1 MKIDLLLIFNTMGVR
16 FESKDTEGLIFRQIR
31 AKAND
36 YFSRTN
42 QSRHANAKLWAK
54 VLIQTAIMI
63 SAVVAIFS
71 CSSFW
76 VLSFSYTILGL
87 ILVILG
93 INLGHDAAHHCI
105 TGNRKLDDFLFEF
118 TYALQGSAGYVYQM
132 RHNHAHHI
140 YPNIFDND
148 TDLELTPLVILN
160 PKRQFRSIHKYQHVY
175 ASFLYIFVT
184 IFYLFVEDI
193 KHYVHFGKSHFKN
206 KTIPPFEW
214 AKLVFIK
221 LMYVVNF
228 LLLPTLFTDFTFLQI
243 LGAFLIMH
251 AITSLFL
258 TFTFFI
264 SHHVEE
270 VNYVRADEQTLT
282 IPTSWAEH
290 QIRTTIDFHPNSEIA
305 HFLFGGFNTHIAHH
319 LFPETCHIHYPALNE
334 IIKET
339 LNENGVGHWYKSFT
353 FFEGV
358 RSHLSHL
365 KKTSREI
372 EGMQLVDG
380 SW

>member
-1 MKIDLLLIFNTMGVR
+1 
-16 FESKDTEGLIFRQIR
+16 
-31 AKAND
+31 
-36 YFSRTN
+36 
-42 QSRHANAKLWAK
+42 
-54 VLIQTAIMI
+54 
-63 SAVVAIFS
+63 
-71 CSSFW
+71 
-76 VLSFSYTILGL
+76 
-87 ILVILG
+87 
-93 INLGHDAAHHCI
+93 
-105 TGNRKLDDFLFEF
+105 
-118 TYALQGSAGYVYQM
+118 
-132 RHNHAHHI
+132 
-140 YPNIFDND
+140 
-148 TDLELTPLVILN
+148 
-160 PKRQFRSIHKYQHVY
+160 
-175 ASFLYIFVT
+175 
-184 IFYLFVEDI
+184 
-193 KHYVHFGKSHFKN
+193 
-206 KTIPPFEW
+206 
-214 AKLVFIK
+214 
-221 LMYVVNF
+221 MYVVNF
-228 LLLPTLFTDFTFLQI
+228 LVLPTLFTGFSFLQI

-264 SHHVEE
+264 SHHVKE
-270 VNYVRADEQTLT
+270 VNYVRADEHTLT

-372 EGMQLVDG
+372 EGIQLVEG

>member
-1 MKIDLLLIFNTMGVR
+1 MAR
-16 FESKDTEGLIFRQIR
+16 FESKDTKDLIFRQIKG
-31 AKAND
+31 KANE
-36 YFSRTN
+36 YFSKTN
-42 QSRHANAKLWAK
+42 QTRNANAKLYAK
-54 VLIQTAIMI
+54 VLVQTCIMI
-63 SAVVAIFS
+63 AAVVVIYQ
-71 CSSFW
+71 CSSFAI
-76 VLSFSYTILGL
+76 LSFAYTVLGL
-87 ILVILG
+87 ILVIIG

-105 TGNRKLDDFLFEF
+105 TGNRRVDDFLFEF
-118 TYALQGSAGYVYQM
+118 SYALQGSAGYVYQM

-140 YPNIFDND
+140 YPNVFDND

-160 PKRQFRSIHKYQHVY
+160 PKRRFRGIHRYQHIY
-175 ASFLYIFVT
+175 ASGLYVFVT

-193 KHYVHFGKSHFKN
+193 KHYINFGKTHFKN
-206 KTIPPFEW
+206 KRIPLFEW
-214 AKLVFIK
+214 VKLVFIK
-221 LMYVVNF
+221 VAYVVNF
-228 LLLPTLFTDFTFLQI
+228 LVLPTFFTDFSFGQI

-270 VNYVRADEQTLT
+270 VNYVRPDEQTMM
-282 IPTSWAEH
+282 ISTSWLEH

-319 LFPETCHIHYPALNE
+319 IFPETCHIHYPALNE

-372 EGMQLVDG
+372 EVIQMG
-380 SW
+380 